1 MEDRRCC
8 FRWRRR
14 DCCSTSRNIRIDE
27 ESEVKK
33 IVIAGG
39 GTGGHLFPALAVA
52 DEFGRRHPESYIE
65 FIGSGYG
72 LEQRLVPGAGY
83 PLLAL
88 RLRGLKGRGPVAKF
102 AAASAAGWAV
112 CRCVLRML
120 ASRPDLVVGVGGYAS
135 GPAVLAA
142 LLLKIKTMIMEQNH
156 FPGATNRWLAPR
168 VDAVCVPSEAARER
182 LGGLGT
188 VTGNPVRA
196 EFFDIGDPPCGDAL
210 SLLVFGGSRGA
221 RSINTAMTAAADA
234 LSGID
239 PPPRIAHQ
247 TGSDEDPAIGESYA
261 EYPQGSYEAV
271 TFMEDMPARLA
282 AADLV
287 VCRAGAST
295 LAELA
300 AAGRPAILI
309 PYPYAADD
317 HQRHNAEFVR
327 SSGAAVVIADDELD
341 GGRLAKHIEELAA
354 DPERRRSMGRAARG
368 LAKPNAA
375 GEIVDIA
382 ERLITGGDRV
392 P

>member
-1 MEDRRCC
+1 M
-8 FRWRRR
+8 
-14 DCCSTSRNIRIDE
+14 
-27 ESEVKK
+27 
-33 IVIAGG
+33 A
-39 GTGGHLFPALAVA
+39 
-52 DEFGRRHPESYIE
+52 
-65 FIGSGYG
+65 
-72 LEQRLVPGAGY
+72 
-83 PLLAL
+83 
-88 RLRGLKGRGPVAKF
+88 
-102 AAASAAGWAV
+102 AAGWAV
-112 CRCVLRML
+112 CRCIINML
-120 ASRPDLVVGVGGYAS
+120 ASRPVLVVGAGGYAS

-142 LLLKIKTMIMEQNH
+142 RLLKIKTMIMEQNH
-156 FPGATNRWLAPR
+156 YPGATNRWLAPR
-168 VDAVCVPSEAARER
+168 VDAVCLPSEAARQR

-196 EFFDIGDPPCGDAL
+196 EFFDIGEPPGGRAL

-221 RSINTAMTAAADA
+221 RSINTAMVEAAEA
-234 LSGID
+234 LSRID

-247 TGSDEDPAIGESYA
+247 TGSEQDAVIGETYA
-261 EYPQGSYEAV
+261 DYPEGLYEAV
-271 TFMEDMPARLA
+271 SFMEDMPARLA

-327 SSGAAVVIADDELD
+327 SSGAAVVIGDDELD

-354 DPERRRSMGRAARG
+354 DPERRRSMGRAART
-368 LAKPNAA
+368 LAEPDAA
-375 GEIVDIA
+375 GKIVDIA
-382 ERLITGGDRV
+382 ERLITGGGRV